1 MVKMRIFS
9 PHNSWSKISLKLVM
23 IRLGLSEGNFY
34 YSLYETQ
41 ISNSFCI
48 FKRLQKLQNV
58 TIFFLY
64 TISISK
70 YIQEISSFLGSNII
84 QRFLLHAVSLVT
96 LSIHSAKFNSW
107 CLSKVTLNFSIQK
120 AINCSCG
127 TTVCDSTW

>member
-9 PHNSWSKISLKLVM
+9 PHNSLSKISLKLVM
-23 IRLGLSEGNFY
+23 IRLGLSEGNFC
-34 YSLYETQ
+34 YSLYETL
-41 ISNSFCI
+41 ISNSFCV
-48 FKRLQKLQNV
+48 FKRLQKLQKCYD
-58 TIFFLY
+58 FLC